1 MTIRLG
7 YRFLLNGLQNG
18 LQNNLDW
25 MQKSTSQDFGTE
37 TIGKL
42 LIKQAVPASIGILV
56 MSLNILVDTIFVGH
70 WIGSQAIAAINV
82 VLPVSF
88 FIAALG
94 MSIGIGGSSIISR
107 ALGAKEVPKA
117 FKTFGNQITM
127 TLLLTVVLVFF
138 GLYYIDGIIP
148 TFGGKGTIFEPAKI
162 YYRIVLYGVP
172 FLALSMMGN
181 TVIRAEGKPKFAMYA
196 MMIPSVSNLVLDVL
210 LINVM
215 DLGMMGAAWATTGS
229 YVLCFS
235 FILWFFLSK
244 NSEMK
249 ISWPH
254 FKLQKTIVSEISN
267 LGSVTLSRQAIVSIT
282 YLLMNTILYDFGG
295 ETSVTSYAI
304 VSRMLMFALFPIF
317 GITQGFVPI
326 AGYNYGAHNYERVKK
341 TIRIAITYSMALAFL
356 IFVLLI
362 GFPELITR
370 MFTTD
375 PLVIEKTPVAM
386 RWVFAATPIIAI
398 QLIGSAYFQAV
409 GKAVPALLLTLSRQ
423 GFFFIPLIFIL
434 PLWYGELGVW
444 MAFPASDVLSTLVTA
459 FILYREVKT
468 KLISKS

>member
-1 MTIRLG
+1 M
-7 YRFLLNGLQNG
+7 NQ
-18 LQNNLDW
+18 
-25 MQKSTSQDFGTE
+25 STSNSFGSE
-37 TIGKL
+37 SIGKL

-94 MSIGIGGSSIISR
+94 MAIGIGGSSIVSR
-107 ALGAKEVPKA
+107 ALGANEKSKA
-117 FKTFGNQITM
+117 LKTFGNQVTM
-127 TLLLTVVLVFF
+127 TIALTLTLVFF
-138 GLYYIDGIIP
+138 GLYYIDNIIP
-148 TFGGKGTIFEPAKI
+148 LFGGKGTIFEPAKT
-162 YYRIVLYGVP
+162 YYQIVLYGVP

-181 TVIRAEGKPKFAMYA
+181 TIIRAEGKPKYAMYA
-196 MMIPSVSNLVLDVL
+196 MMIPSITNLGLDIL
-210 LINVM
+210 FINVM
-215 DLGMMGAAWATTGS
+215 DLGMIGAAWATTGS
-229 YVLCFS
+229 YILCFI
-235 FILWFFLSK
+235 FIFWFFVSK

-249 ISWPH
+249 ISLIH
-254 FKLQKTIVSEISN
+254 FKLQRSIVSEISN

-282 YLLMNTILYDFGG
+282 YLLMNNILFNFGG

-317 GITQGFVPI
+317 GITQGFIPI
-326 AGYNYGAHNYERVKK
+326 AGYNYGAQNYDRVKQA
-341 TIRIAITYSMALAFL
+341 IRIAIIYAMVMASLV
-356 IFVLLI
+356 FVLLI
-362 GFPELITR
+362 SFPELITR

-375 PLVIEKTPVAM
+375 SLVIEKTPTAM
-386 RWVFAATPIIAI
+386 RWVFAATPIIAV

-409 GKAVPALLLTLSRQ
+409 GKAIPALLLTLSRQ

-444 MAFPASDVLSTLVTA
+444 IAFPVSDVLSTLLTA
-459 FILYREVKT
+459 YILYREVSVKLTLKT
-468 KLISKS
+468 